1 MEVKKVIGCLLL
13 ALGVAE
19 FAFSFWHPQKEIT
32 WVEMFEALVSL
43 SAGVVLYATDIHKFV
58 LSISQGLQKN
68 LEVKVLERFNYL
80 VADVTIAVS
89 QRCRKTQT
97 GVLSYNMVLV
107 FVGLVFLMVMLFLF
121 RGRNQ

>member
-13 ALGVAE
+13 VFGVAE
-19 FAFSFWHPQKEIT
+19 FAFSFWHPHKEIT
-32 WVEMFEALVSL
+32 WVEIFEALVSL
-43 SAGVVLYATDIHKFV
+43 SVGVVLYTTDIHKFV

-89 QRCRKTQT
+89 QRCRKMQT
-97 GVLSYNMVLV
+97 GVLSYNMILV
-107 FVGLVFLMVMLFLF
+107 FVGLAFLMIMLFLF
-121 RGRNQ
+121 GGRNQ